1 MSWDRGSRAAER
13 GRARGPLGQQNAA
26 RSDTMRV
33 KTIGQLLS
41 CLLTTQVGI
50 DIEGEID
57 GARSAAKLKKLFRV
71 EMGSQR
77 TGHVIEARLPQHG
90 VVKQS
95 LDKNH
100 LGAVPDLLP
109 RV

>member
-1 MSWDRGSRAAER
+1 MA
-13 GRARGPLGQQNAA
+13 LGQEDTA

-33 KTIGQLLS
+33 KTLGQLL
-41 CLLTTQVGI
+41 CGLLTTVVGV

-57 GARSAAKLKKLFRV
+57 GARSVAKLKKLFRV

-77 TGHVIEARLPQHG
+77 TCHVIEARLPQHDI
-90 VVKQS
+90 VEQS

-109 RV
+109 CV